1 MIDRLVS
8 VRHRQIRR
16 QHRTRTQL
24 ARQPNLRP
32 RLSVHISHRH
42 VRAQVIDDQLGQ
54 TKVFVSTLKDTPA
67 GSLTVKAEVV
77 GKQVG
82 QLCRQ
87 AGIEAVNFDRGP
99 RLYHGRVKALAE
111 AARAEGLKF

>member
-8 VRHRQIRR
+8 VRYRQDRR

-24 ARQPNLRP
+24 ARQPNQRP
-32 RLSVHISHRH
+32 RLSVHISRRH

-54 TKVFVSTLKDTPA
+54 TKVFVSTLKDAPT
-67 GSLTVKAEVV
+67 GNLTSKAETV
-77 GKQVG
+77 GKQVA
-82 QLCRQ
+82 QLCLK
-87 AGIEAVNFDRGP
+87 AGIKTVNFDRGP